1 MNKLVLILIIVSISL
16 AKNSEVSVFEAGNL
30 ESKNP
35 YGLNS
40 TEKNI
45 LKNKRT
51 LGKIDSKIKNSKQVL
66 ESLNER
72 LDGLESIFEGDSQK
86 VNRLAIQ
93 TNKFVKEFEE
103 NKIATQANS
112 DNILELRNM
121 ALEILKVQEATIIS
135 NEKNIKDLKKVIE
148 QLLKSI
154 NSINSSYISEKEFK
168 SNMKQFITKE
178 EFNSLANKS
187 LKVKKITKM
196 KTVKKLSNNE
206 KARMLNNAISL
217 FKKDY
222 FTKAIPMFETLIKL
236 NYKRASS
243 NFYLGDIW
251 YYRKKYEKAIR
262 YFKTSAILYDKAD
275 YMPKLMLH
283 SAISFENMDDFSSA
297 INFYSTLIDVYPN
310 SQEAKQASIN
320 LSKIN

>member
-1 MNKLVLILIIVSISL
+1 MNKLILILILVSISL
-16 AKNSEVSVFEAGNL
+16 AKNSEVSVFGAGNL

-45 LKNKRT
+45 LNNKRT

-66 ESLNER
+66 ESLSER

-86 VNRLAIQ
+86 VNRLSIK
-93 TNKFVKEFEE
+93 TNNLIKEFEE
-103 NKIATQANS
+103 NKIERQNNK
-112 DNILELRNM
+112 DDILELKNM
-121 ALEILKVQEATIIS
+121 ALEILKVQEETIIS
-135 NEKNIKDLKKVIE
+135 NEQNIKNLKKVME
-148 QLLKSI
+148 ELLESI
-154 NSINSSYISEKEFK
+154 NNINSTYISEKEFK
-168 SNMKQFITKE
+168 SNMKQFLTKE
-178 EFNSLANKS
+178 EFNSLSNKS
-187 LKVKKITKM
+187 LRVKKRTIT
-196 KTVKKLSNNE
+196 TTKKLSN
-206 KARMLNNAISL
+206 KQKSDMLKDAIKL

-222 FTKAIPMFETLIKL
+222 FTKAIPIFETLINL
-236 NYKRASS
+236 NYKSASS

-251 YYRKKYEKAIR
+251 YYRKKYERAIR
-262 YFKTSAILYDKAD
+262 YFKTSAMLYDKAD

-283 SAISFENMDDFSSA
+283 SAVSFENIDDFSSA

-310 SQEAKQASIN
+310 SKEAKQASTN

>member
-1 MNKLVLILIIVSISL
+1 MNKIVLILVLIIISL
-16 AKNSEVSVFEAGNL
+16 AEDSEVSVFEAGNL

-45 LKNKRT
+45 LKNKRS
-51 LGKIDSKIKNSKQVL
+51 LGKIDSKIKNSKQIL

-86 VNRLAIQ
+86 VNSLAIK
-93 TNKFVKEFEE
+93 TNKFIKEFEVSKIE
-103 NKIATQANS
+103 RQNNKNDIIELKNIAQ
-112 DNILELRNM
+112 EL
-121 ALEILKVQEATIIS
+121 LKIQESNNIS
-135 NEKNIKDLKKVIE
+135 NEQNIKNLKKVME
-148 QLLKSI
+148 QLL
-154 NSINSSYISEKEFK
+154 NSINAINSTYISEKEFK

-178 EFNSLANKS
+178 EFNSLYTKTTS
-187 LKVKKITKM
+187 SKKVQDT
-196 KTVKKLSNNE
+196 KKLSNKQ
-206 KARMLNNAISL
+206 KASMLNNAIKL

-222 FTKAIPMFETLIKL
+222 FTKAIPIFETLINL
-236 NYKRASS
+236 NYKSASS

-251 YYRKKYEKAIR
+251 YYRKKYERAIR
-262 YFKTSAILYDKAD
+262 YFKTSAMLYDKAN

-283 SAISFENMDDFSSA
+283 SAISFENIDDFSSA

-310 SQEAKQASIN
+310 SKEAKQASIN